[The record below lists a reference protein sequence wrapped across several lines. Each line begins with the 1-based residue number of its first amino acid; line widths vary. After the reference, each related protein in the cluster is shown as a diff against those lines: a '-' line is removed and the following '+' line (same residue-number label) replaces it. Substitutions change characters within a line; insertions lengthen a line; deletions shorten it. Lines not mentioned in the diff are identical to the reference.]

1 VRVITCTSW
10 LSRNEKGDLSQSK
23 QMADYQKQAL
33 EQQLPEE
40 EWKVHVLRAG
50 SEFEDMLTLLLDLA
64 HMHAIS

>member
-1 VRVITCTSW
+1 
-10 LSRNEKGDLSQSK
+10 
-23 QMADYQKQAL
+23 MADYQKQAL